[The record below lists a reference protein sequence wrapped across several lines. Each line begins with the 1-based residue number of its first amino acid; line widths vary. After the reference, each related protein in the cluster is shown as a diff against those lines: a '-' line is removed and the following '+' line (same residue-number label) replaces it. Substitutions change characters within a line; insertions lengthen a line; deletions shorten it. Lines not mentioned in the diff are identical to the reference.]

1 MPRYYQNTPTE
12 NSALMTILLI
22 VLFFFFNYSWGN
34 SCSFQR
40 SQWELCMILRS
51 DGSILNAPYCS
62 NSEHR
67 EYRNEKRLQ
76 AVSGLHQS
84 QQGKGMLYPVLFV
97 K

>member
-1 MPRYYQNTPTE
+1 
-12 NSALMTILLI
+12 
-22 VLFFFFNYSWGN
+22 
-34 SCSFQR
+34 
-40 SQWELCMILRS
+40 MILRS